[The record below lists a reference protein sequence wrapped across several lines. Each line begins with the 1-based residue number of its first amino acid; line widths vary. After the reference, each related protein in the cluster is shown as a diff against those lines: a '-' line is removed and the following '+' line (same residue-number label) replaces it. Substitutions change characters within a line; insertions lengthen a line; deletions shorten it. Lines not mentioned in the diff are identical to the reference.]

1 VLACRHFHR
10 VSEVTLRGLDCQTD
24 VSRGL
29 SACWFLILSST
40 GSVRLRVCPPY
51 KRGGPSGPGLTRW
64 CFQRF
69 RWPDDSQSS
78 ITQGV
83 LACRHFHRVSGVT
96 LRGLD
101 CQTDVSQVAFT
112 LPVLNTLEYRAF
124 SLAIEP
130 QVHERMTLRSQ
141 GLQVIAP
148 SGATN
153 LLALIPGLT
162 LLYLFAGM
170 ACFFR
175 G

>member
-10 VSEVTLRGLDCQTD
+10 VSE
-24 VSRGL
+24 
-29 SACWFLILSST
+29 
-40 GSVRLRVCPPY
+40 
-51 KRGGPSGPGLTRW
+51 
-64 CFQRF
+64 
-69 RWPDDSQSS
+69 
-78 ITQGV
+78 
-83 LACRHFHRVSGVT
+83 VT